1 MKSSGYGNCSNNWS
15 SCGNGHV
22 YYVDRCRTLTSVS
35 KNHKMKIRCG
45 GPVEQRSCP
54 VHGCDQM
61 IGGTRERLNTTN
73 R

>member
-1 MKSSGYGNCSNNWS
+1 MKSSGYYSNNWR

-22 YYVDRCRTLTSVS
+22 YFVDRCRTRTFVS

-54 VHGCDQM
+54 AEGCDQM